1 LSDIEKRFLER
12 TSAELKLALDE
23 VGFWDDLVSK
33 GRVNREHAAAYLSAA
48 KNIIKTKRFILSLY
62 D

>member
-1 LSDIEKRFLER
+1 MSDIEKRFVER

-23 VGFWDDLVSK
+23 IRFWDDLVARGKVGREQAK
-33 GRVNREHAAAYLSAA
+33 GYVGAANS
-48 KNIIKTKRFILSLY
+48 IIKTKRFILSFY

>member
-1 LSDIEKRFLER
+1 MNDIEKRFLER

-23 VGFWDDLVSK
+23 VRFWDDLVARGKVS
-33 GRVNREHAAAYLSAA
+33 REHAAGYARAA
-48 KNIIKTKRFILSLY
+48 NGIIKTKRFILSFY